1 VRRRYLRWL
10 VPAATVLLATV
21 VAVVLVTQV
30 GGKAACAAS
39 GSASFYTTRGNGMC
53 SLGSPATDAYVAIGR
68 AEYAGGA
75 ACGTYLDVTGP
86 NGTTRVQVV
95 DLCPSCPAGKID
107 LSKGSFARIGS
118 VSAGIIPVT
127 YGTVRDPQLPG
138 PLQVKLKGG
147 TGYNSLTA
155 VVNNHGNP
163 LSAVELQTPSG
174 FVPMK
179 HSSDNLWT
187 APTGP
192 VTAPV
197 TLRISDGYGHQ
208 AVVSGL
214 ALGQSGFQ
222 PTSVALYGGPS
233 PSPSA
238 PVSPSPSPSSAASP
252 SATPDTT
259 SVVPAAPK
267 C

>member
-1 VRRRYLRWL
+1 
-10 VPAATVLLATV
+10 
-21 VAVVLVTQV
+21 
-30 GGKAACAAS
+30 
-39 GSASFYTTRGNGMC
+39 MC
-53 SLGSPATDAYVAIGR
+53 SLGSPTTDAYVAIGR

-107 LSKGSFARIGS
+107 LSKESFGRIGKL
-118 VSAGIIPVT
+118 SAGIIPVT

-163 LSAVELQTPSG
+163 LSAVELQTASG
-174 FVPMK
+174 FAPMV

-187 APTGP
+187 APSGP
-192 VTAPV
+192 VAAPV

-222 PTSVALYGGPS
+222 QTTAALYGGPS
-233 PSPSA
+233 PSPSVA
-238 PVSPSPSPSSAASP
+238 PSPSAVESSQPASP
-252 SATPDTT
+252 SAAPTT
-259 SVVPAAPK
+259 STLLPAAPK

>member
-1 VRRRYLRWL
+1 L

-21 VAVVLVTQV
+21 VTVVLVTQV
-30 GGKAACAAS
+30 GGTAACAAS
-39 GSASFYTTRGNGMC
+39 GSASYYSTRGNGMC
-53 SLGSPATDAYVAIGR
+53 SLGSPATDAYVAVGR
-68 AEYAGGA
+68 AEYADGA

-86 NGTTRVQVV
+86 SGTTRVQVV
-95 DLCPSCPAGKID
+95 DLCPGCPAGKID
-107 LSKGSFARIGS
+107 LSKGSFARIGQL
-118 VSAGIIPVT
+118 SAGIIPVT
-127 YGTVRDPQLPG
+127 YGPVRDPQLPG
-138 PLQVKLKGG
+138 PLQVRLKGG
-147 TGYNSLTA
+147 TGYSSLTA

-163 LSAVELQTPSG
+163 LSAVELQTPTG
-174 FVPMK
+174 FVAMK

-192 VTAPV
+192 VAAPV
-197 TLRISDGYGHQ
+197 SLRISDVYGHQ

-222 PTSVALYGGPS
+222 QTTTALYGGPS

-238 PVSPSPSPSSAASP
+238 PPPPSVEPSPVESTPVESAQP
-252 SATPDTT
+252 GVT

>member
-1 VRRRYLRWL
+1 L
-10 VPAATVLLATV
+10 VPATVAVLATV

-39 GSASFYTTRGNGMC
+39 GSASYYSTRGNGMC
-53 SLGSPATDAYVAIGR
+53 SLGSPTTDAYVAIGP

-95 DLCPSCPAGKID
+95 DQCPGCPAGKID
-107 LSKGSFARIGS
+107 LSRAAFARIGAL
-118 VSAGIIPVT
+118 SAGIIPVT
-127 YGTVRDPQLPG
+127 YGPVRDPQLPG

-147 TGYNSLTA
+147 TGYSSLTA

-163 LSAVELQTPSG
+163 LSAVEVQAPGG
-174 FVPMK
+174 FVAMK

-187 APTGP
+187 APGGP
-192 VTAPV
+192 FQAPL
-197 TLRISDGYGHQ
+197 TLRISDVYGHQ
-208 AVVSGL
+208 ALVSGL

-222 PTSVALYGGPS
+222 QTSTLLYGGPS
-233 PSPSA
+233 PSPS
-238 PVSPSPSPSSAASP
+238 VSPAPSPSVSPWSSP
-252 SATPDTT
+252 T